1 MVEPTEQTI
10 YNWWNRHVVDT
21 GRRAGTP
28 TIENSELFATRPPDR
43 RAREGTRRD
52 APSQRAAEVVVVVVV
67 PPRASSRPFR

>member
-28 TIENSELFATRPPDR
+28 TIENSELFAD
-43 RAREGTRRD
+43 
-52 APSQRAAEVVVVVVV
+52 RAAGS
-67 PPRASSRPFR
+67 PSSRRNSPRCAEPTSC